1 MLDFVSLNVEATKAK
16 FPKLYEHYMKQNSR
30 KYCGN
35 CFSHSAYEY
44 PRKVFCE
51 RRFRSGLSIVD
62 SVKDTLDT
70 CEDWRDMGKSGRCNC
85 VEDLQ
90 ILLKNLL
97 PKVVELAEK

>member
-1 MLDFVSLNVEATKAK
+1 MPLDIETTKAK
-16 FPKLYEHYMKQNSR
+16 FPKHFIKQNSG
-30 KYCGN
+30 KFCGN

-51 RRFRSGLSIVD
+51 RRFRSGLSIAD

-70 CEDWRDMGKSGRCNC
+70 CENWRAMGKSGRCNC

-90 ILLKNLL
+90 ILLNDLL
-97 PKVVELAEK
+97 QRVVEP

>member
-1 MLDFVSLNVEATKAK
+1 MPLDIEAIKAK
-16 FPKLYEHYMKQNSR
+16 FPSHYLKQNSG

-35 CFSHSAYEY
+35 CFSHSAYQY

-51 RRFRSGLSIVD
+51 RRFISGLSIAD

-70 CEDWRDMGKSGRCNC
+70 CEDWRAMGKSGRCNC

-90 ILLKNLL
+90 ILLNDLL
-97 PKVVELAEK
+97 QRAVEPA

>member
-1 MLDFVSLNVEATKAK
+1 MSLDIEAIKAK
-16 FPKLYEHYMKQNSR
+16 FPKHFMKQNSE
-30 KYCGN
+30 KCCGN

-51 RRFRSGLSIVD
+51 RRFRSGLGIAD

-70 CEDWRDMGKSGRCNC
+70 CEDWRAMGKSGRCNC

-90 ILLKNLL
+90 ILLKDLV
-97 PKVVELAEK
+97 PRVVEPVEK